1 MEAGRRITLVSA
13 PAGFGKTFCV
23 SEWVDGLDLPVSWL
37 SLDAADDDPGR
48 FFTYFVAALQNVDA
62 NIGGEI
68 EGVLRAGQLP
78 PAEIISTT
86 LVNDILSL
94 EDRFLVV
101 LDDLQLIQDERI
113 LGVLE
118 GLVGNSLPAMHLVLV
133 SREDPPLP
141 LARMRANNQLT
152 ELRAENLRFTPS
164 EADQYLSEVL
174 GLSLSQ
180 ADSALLE
187 QRTEGWIVGLHLA
200 GLALQ
205 TQLASPERADPS
217 AFISTLSGSHRFILN
232 YLTEE
237 VLNQQPHEIQQFLL
251 QTSILER
258 LNGDLCDAVTGRV
271 DSHTVL
277 EQLYNDNL
285 FLIPLDEAGHWYRY
299 HQLFADLLRDRQAI
313 LLADNTNELHR
324 RASRWYAQ
332 QGVSKGG
339 PFVSEAVEH
348 ALAGG
353 DYAMAVELIE
363 GHAMDMLMQWHLKTV
378 EGWMKSI
385 PIEWCA
391 GSPRA
396 NLTFAWMYLMRGD
409 HVQAAPYLE
418 RLGPMFSEP
427 GVAATDPVLDAR
439 WLALQSMLLNAQG
452 KPTESLRLAKQALEI
467 VPQQDDQVRSMI
479 YLGLAS
485 AYEQIEDYNQAVDS
499 YQMIIRLGHAAG
511 NSVVELLGI
520 AGLALLALQHG
531 QYHYAFEITS
541 QGMERIERSGS
552 LPPIST
558 AVYGELAVIHLQWYQ
573 LDLAHDYFS
582 RAIQV
587 SKLSGYNDAEI
598 YYGVILSRLYEI
610 RGDLQAA
617 YRELRKVLD
626 LMEVLRPAAVEKE
639 VIAQEVRI
647 HLAMDD
653 LAAAEQKLRDE
664 GFLFS
669 DIYTGSEDKAPQY
682 GINYPEF
689 ASRQNIIRWGGVLYT
704 SALRVLLYRAHVK
717 KELDSIPTGIELADR
732 LIDDALRYQYI
743 PFAIE
748 TLLLRAQMKTIHGND
763 QASRQDYAH
772 AVKLGEP
779 ERMIGIYLEGGPQ
792 VELALK
798 DMLAQG
804 QLDSIQDEYINS
816 LLAAF
821 PAPQPSAE
829 AQPAGP
835 LPPLTERELEVL
847 CLMSEG
853 LKYGEIADRL
863 YISLNT
869 VRSHVK
875 AIYGKLG
882 VNNRT
887 KAIEQA
893 HKLGIL

>member
-1 MEAGRRITLVSA
+1 
-13 PAGFGKTFCV
+13 
-23 SEWVDGLDLPVSWL
+23 
-37 SLDAADDDPGR
+37 ADDDPGR
-48 FFTYFVAALQNVDA
+48 FFTYFVAALQTVDDD
-62 NIGGEI
+62 IGGEI

-78 PAEIISTT
+78 PADIISTT
-86 LVNDILSL
+86 LVNDILAL
-94 EDRFLVV
+94 ETHFLIV
-101 LDDLQLIQDERI
+101 LDDFQLIQDEAI
-113 LGVLE
+113 LGILE
-118 GLVGNSLPAMHLVLV
+118 ILVSNLPQIMHLVLV

-141 LARMRANNQLT
+141 LARLRANNQLT
-152 ELRAENLRFTPS
+152 EIRAGELRFTAS
-164 EADQYLSEVL
+164 EADQYLSEVM

-180 ADSALLE
+180 ADTALLE
-187 QRTEGWIVGLHLA
+187 ERTEGWIVGLHLA

-205 TQLASPERADPS
+205 THPTSPHRSDPS
-217 AFISTLSGSHRFILN
+217 AFISTLTGSHRFIIN

-237 VLNQQPHEIQQFLL
+237 VLNQQPDEVQRFLL

-258 LNGDLCDAVTGRV
+258 LNGDLCNAVTGRM
-271 DSHTVL
+271 DSHTML

-285 FLIPLDEAGHWYRY
+285 FLIPLDDTGHWYRY
-299 HQLFADLLRDRQAI
+299 HQLFADLLRDRQEI
-313 LLADNTNELHR
+313 FQTDNREELHR
-324 RASRWYAQ
+324 RASRWYAK
-332 QGVSKGG
+332 QGVGEGG

-348 ALAGG
+348 ALAGA

-363 GHAMDMLMQWHLKTV
+363 RHAMDMLMQWHLKTV

-385 PIEWCA
+385 PNEWCA
-391 GSPRA
+391 DSPRA
-396 NLTFAWMYLMRGD
+396 NLTFAWMYLMRGE

-427 GVAATDPVLDAR
+427 GVATTDPALNAR

-452 KPTESLRLAKQALEI
+452 KPTESLSIAKRALDTA
-467 VPQQDDQVRSMI
+467 PQQEGQTRSMI

-485 AYEQIEDYNQAVDS
+485 AYEQIEDYQQAVDA
-499 YQMIIRLGHAAG
+499 YQMIIRLGQAEG
-511 NSVVELLGI
+511 SSVVELLGI
-520 AGLALLALQHG
+520 AGLGLLALQHG

-573 LDLAHDYFS
+573 FDLAHDYFS

-610 RGDLQAA
+610 QGDLQAA
-617 YRELRKVLD
+617 YQELRKVLD

-647 HLAMDD
+647 YLAMDD
-653 LAAAEQKLRDE
+653 LTAAEQTLRDE
-664 GFLFS
+664 GFLLR
-669 DIYTGSEDKAPQY
+669 DIYSGGEDTVPED
-682 GINYPEF
+682 GINYPDF
-689 ASRQNIIRWGGVLYT
+689 APRQNIIRWGGALYT
-704 SALRVLLYRAHVK
+704 SALRILLYRAQVK
-717 KELDSIPTGIELADR
+717 DELESLPAGIELADR
-732 LIDDALRYQYI
+732 LINDALRYQYI

-748 TLLLRAQMKTIHGND
+748 TLLLRAQMHAAYGDD
-763 QASRQDYAH
+763 QTSRQDYAQ
-772 AVKLGEP
+772 AVRLGEP
-779 ERMIGIYLEGGPQ
+779 EGLIGIYVEGGPQ
-792 VELALK
+792 VEKALR
-798 DMLAQG
+798 DMLAKD
-804 QLDSIQDEYINS
+804 QLESIQDGYVNS
-816 LLAAF
+816 ILAAF
-821 PAPQPSAE
+821 PTPQPFVEDESSD
-829 AQPAGP
+829 P

-847 CLMSEG
+847 RLMSEG

-869 VRSHVK
+869 VRSHIK

-887 KAIEQA
+887 KAIEGAQQ
-893 HKLGIL
+893 KGIL